1 VTLVFHPLTEREFI
15 AAAGFYETRAP
26 GLGADFI
33 RQIKPAM
40 SEIVARSKAGRLF
53 AGTTI
58 RRRLLQRFPFGVV
71 YELESAN
78 ISVLAISCI
87 CAAGQVNGSGG
98 AKPGFLTIAV
108 DQSLDWRCG
117 QSR

>member
-1 VTLVFHPLTEREFI
+1 MTLVFHPLTEREFI

-58 RRRLLQRFPFGVV
+58 RRRLIQRFPFGVV
-71 YELESAN
+71 YEIESAN
-78 ISVLAISCI
+78 ISI
-87 CAAGQVNGSGG
+87 
-98 AKPGFLTIAV
+98 IAV
-108 DQSLDWRCG
+108 MHLRRRPGYWQRRRRIRIPHDRS
-117 QSR
+117 